1 MKYPFLILSLLF
13 STCFTNQ
20 EKEAL
25 RPNDLNLVN
34 KSDTNLNNQLIQSK
48 MKITIDSKIF
58 IVTLDENKTTAALK
72 VIMPLTLNMNELNGN
87 EKYFQLSTN
96 LPTKMENIGNIQE
109 GDLMLWG
116 TNTLVL
122 FYKSFQTS
130 YKYTKI
136 GRIENPTDL
145 ASVVG
150 LENINV
156 IFELE

>member
-1 MKYPFLILSLLF
+1 
-13 STCFTNQ
+13 
-20 EKEAL
+20 
-25 RPNDLNLVN
+25 
-34 KSDTNLNNQLIQSK
+34 